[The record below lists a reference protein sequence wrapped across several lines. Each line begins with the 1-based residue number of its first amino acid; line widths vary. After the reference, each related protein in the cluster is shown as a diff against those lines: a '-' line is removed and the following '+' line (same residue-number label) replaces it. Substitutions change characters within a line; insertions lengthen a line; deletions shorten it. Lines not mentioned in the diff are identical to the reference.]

1 MNQPREVV
9 IVGAGP
15 AGVGMAAL
23 LRRSAIQDIL
33 VVDSHEVGASFM
45 RWPEET
51 RFITPSFFS
60 NPFGQPDLNSVTPD
74 SSAVKNI
81 LGGKLMPV
89 TLRPYW
95 MSIRYPSWLPPG
107 LQRLRCSVPVILY

>member
-9 IVGAGP
+9 IVGASP

-51 RFITPSFFS
+51 RFITPSFF
-60 NPFGQPDLNSVTPD
+60 P
-74 SSAVKNI
+74 
-81 LGGKLMPV
+81 
-89 TLRPYW
+89 
-95 MSIRYPSWLPPG
+95 IRLDN
-107 LQRLRCSVPVILY
+107 QT

>member
-9 IVGAGP
+9 IVGASP

-51 RFITPSFFS
+51 RFITPSFF
-60 NPFGQPDLNSVTPD
+60 QSVWT
-74 SSAVKNI
+74 
-81 LGGKLMPV
+81 
-89 TLRPYW
+89 TRPELCD
-95 MSIRYPSWLPPG
+95 P
-107 LQRLRCSVPVILY
+107 

>member
-74 SSAVKNI
+74 RSLA
-81 LGGKLMPV
+81 LFCGEEH
-89 TLRPYW
+89 PYW

>member
-45 RWPEET
+45 RWPEENP
-51 RFITPSFFS
+51 FYYSFF
-60 NPFGQPDLNSVTPD
+60 FFQSVWT
-74 SSAVKNI
+74 
-81 LGGKLMPV
+81 
-89 TLRPYW
+89 TRPELCD
-95 MSIRYPSWLPPG
+95 P
-107 LQRLRCSVPVILY
+107 

>member
-45 RWPEET
+45 RWP
-51 RFITPSFFS
+51 R
-60 NPFGQPDLNSVTPD
+60 
-74 SSAVKNI
+74 
-81 LGGKLMPV
+81 
-89 TLRPYW
+89 
-95 MSIRYPSWLPPG
+95 LPTKK
-107 LQRLRCSVPVILY
+107 

>member
-51 RFITPSFFS
+51 RFITPS
-60 NPFGQPDLNSVTPD
+60 
-74 SSAVKNI
+74 
-81 LGGKLMPV
+81 
-89 TLRPYW
+89 
-95 MSIRYPSWLPPG
+95 
-107 LQRLRCSVPVILY
+107 

>member
-9 IVGAGP
+9 IVGAGRP
-15 AGVGMAAL
+15 GRGMAAL

-60 NPFGQPDLNSVTPD
+60 NPFGQPDLNAMTPD
-74 SSAVKNI
+74 SSLA
-81 LGGKLMPV
+81 LFCGEEHPGGKTYASYGFV
-89 TLRPYW
+89 E
-95 MSIRYPSWLPPG
+95 
-107 LQRLRCSVPVILY
+107 

>member
-33 VVDSHEVGASFM
+33 VQNG
-45 RWPEET
+45 
-51 RFITPSFFS
+51 I
-60 NPFGQPDLNSVTPD
+60 
-74 SSAVKNI
+74 
-81 LGGKLMPV
+81 
-89 TLRPYW
+89 
-95 MSIRYPSWLPPG
+95 
-107 LQRLRCSVPVILY
+107 

>member
-33 VVDSHEVGASFM
+33 VVDSHEVGASFNALAG
-45 RWPEET
+45 R
-51 RFITPSFFS
+51 
-60 NPFGQPDLNSVTPD
+60 NPFYYSFLFFQSVWTTRSECYDP
-74 SSAVKNI
+74 
-81 LGGKLMPV
+81 
-89 TLRPYW
+89 
-95 MSIRYPSWLPPG
+95 
-107 LQRLRCSVPVILY
+107 

>member
-1 MNQPREVV
+1 
-9 IVGAGP
+9 
-15 AGVGMAAL
+15 MAAL

-60 NPFGQPDLNSVTPD
+60 NPFGQPDGFVE
-74 SSAVKNI
+74 
-81 LGGKLMPV
+81 
-89 TLRPYW
+89 
-95 MSIRYPSWLPPG
+95 
-107 LQRLRCSVPVILY
+107 